1 MILRLRRVFIAKSN
15 KGVVRL
21 RIKNTVALFL
31 SYRDVIELSP
41 HLRGPV
47 AERPPLSHSYL
58 KSGVGREQI
67 VIYD

>member
-21 RIKNTVALFL
+21 HIKNTTASFL
-31 SYRDVIELSP
+31 SYQDVIELLP

-47 AERPPLSHSYL
+47 SPLSHSFL
-58 KSGVGREQI
+58 KPGVGREQI